1 MRSLSLRALEEEAR
15 ERLTPPV
22 YDFFAGGA
30 EDEVT
35 LRANEAAFAR
45 IGLVPRVLRGGGAPN
60 LGVSLL
66 GRRLAFPVLVAPTAF
81 HRLAHPEGE
90 SATARAC
97 AAAGTVMITAM
108 ASTVAIEEIVAAAR
122 ERAPGGAAPWF
133 QLYIQPDLDFTLA
146 VIHRAE
152 AAGCAALVLSADS
165 PAFGRRERDLRN
177 GFVDL
182 PDGLCCENM
191 RDSGY
196 EVAPAP
202 PRSFVFSPDLSWSH
216 IEWLRKIT
224 SLPILVKGIAHPD
237 DARLA
242 IEHGAAGVIVSNHG
256 GRQLDGVPASLELL
270 PAIAAAVGD
279 KVPVLLDGG
288 IRRGSDVI
296 KAMALGAHAVAVGR
310 PALWGLAVG
319 GEAGVAGVLEML
331 RDEIARALTL
341 CGCAS
346 LREVRRELVR
356 MRGDTSSEQTC

>member
-15 ERLTPPV
+15 ERLTTSV

-30 EDEVT
+30 EDEIT

-45 IGLVPRVLRGGGAPN
+45 IGLVPRVLRGGGAPDV
-60 LGVSLL
+60 GISLF

-81 HRLAHPEGE
+81 HCLAHPDGE
-90 SATARAC
+90 RATARAC
-97 AAAGTVMITAM
+97 AAARTVMIAAM

-122 ERAPGGAAPWF
+122 DNAPDGLAPWF
-133 QLYIQPDLDFTLA
+133 QLYIQPDLDFTAA
-146 VIHRAE
+146 VVQRAE

-177 GFVDL
+177 AFVDL
-182 PDGLCCENM
+182 PEGLCCENM
-191 RDSGY
+191 REPSQ
-196 EVAPAP
+196 AR
-202 PRSFVFSPDLSWSH
+202 PRSFVFSPDVSWEH
-216 IEWLRKIT
+216 IDWLRKRT
-224 SLPILVKGIAHPD
+224 SLPILVKGIAHAD

-242 IEHGAAGVIVSNHG
+242 VEHGAGGVIVSNHG
-256 GRQLDGVPASLELL
+256 GRQLDGIPASLELL

-296 KAMALGAHAVAVGR
+296 KAVALGAHAVAIGR
-310 PALWGLAVG
+310 PALWGLAVD
-319 GEAGVAGVLEML
+319 GETGVGQVLEML
-331 RDEIARALTL
+331 RAEIARALVL

-346 LREVRRELVR
+346 LRDAGRELVR
-356 MRGDTSSEQTC
+356 ANNTSEVTC

>member
-30 EDEVT
+30 EDEIT

-45 IGLVPRVLRGGGAPN
+45 IGLVPRVLRGGGAPD
-60 LGVSLL
+60 LGVSLF
-66 GRRLAFPVLVAPTAF
+66 GRRLAAPVLVAPTAF
-81 HRLAHPEGE
+81 HRLAHPDGE
-90 SATARAC
+90 RATGRAC
-97 AAAGTVMITAM
+97 AAAGTVMIAAM

-122 ERAPGGAAPWF
+122 DKAPDGLAPWF
-133 QLYIQPDLDFTLA
+133 QLYIQPDLDFTAA
-146 VIHRAE
+146 VVQRAE

-177 GFVDL
+177 GFLDL
-182 PDGLCCENM
+182 PEGLCCENM
-191 RDSGY
+191 REPGRGAS
-196 EVAPAP
+196 AR
-202 PRSFVFSPDLSWSH
+202 PRSFVFSPDLSWAH
-216 IEWLRKIT
+216 IDWLRKIT

-242 IEHGAAGVIVSNHG
+242 VEHGAGGVIVSNHG

-296 KAMALGAHAVAVGR
+296 KAVALGAHAVAIGR
-310 PALWGLAVG
+310 PALWGLAVD
-319 GEAGVAGVLEML
+319 GETGVGQVLEML
-331 RDEIARALTL
+331 RAEIARALML

-346 LREVRRELVR
+346 LREVGRELVR
-356 MRGDTSSEQTC
+356 ANKTSEATC